1 MKFCKLQARQRT
13 ALANLTNCG
22 SQNTDKLAKAMG
34 ISDMRDAA
42 HMLCAMRSMGLIY
55 SKERAA
61 GAQYASWTVTD
72 YGTAVF
78 DNRPDGVSAER
89 ADKVAAF
96 AKAYNAGLDA
106 VTQLSASAKPTAYA
120 VVPDTGFQV
129 GTYEDALECAKA
141 AAIGMSK
148 PYIVIAMV
156 AEVLPP
162 VAPQPVVNVL

>member
-1 MKFCKLQARQRT
+1 MKFSQLNARHRT

-22 SQNTDKLAKAMG
+22 SQRTDKLAKAMG
-34 ISDMRDAA
+34 ISDMSKAA
-42 HMLCAMRSMGLIY
+42 HELCAMRSMGLIY
-55 SKERAA
+55 SKERVA

-78 DNRPDGVSAER
+78 DNRPDGVIVGPR
-89 ADKVAAF
+89 AQDATPTN
-96 AKAYNAGLDA
+96 AKQA
-106 VTQLSASAKPTAYA
+106 TAYA
-120 VVPDTGFQV
+120 VVPDTGFPV

-141 AAIGMSK
+141 AAIGHGK
-148 PYIVIAMV
+148 PYVVVALV